1 MPKETAA
8 RDARH
13 ERQYRP
19 QQCQYPGGSC
29 TNERSLK
36 KNGEHHWL
44 CAAHRDHQNVMQR
57 DRYRR
62 NVVKAKKARANE
74 NAAKG
79 KTKNKEKAK
88 RVSSSPHIIH
98 KSAASKPATA
108 SANHNHVAAAPV
120 QPPVTNHVRIP
131 SAREEVQNGF
141 LMWRSSLKAPVF
153 LHNVD
158 ARQAH
163 GMLLLMHSPPK
174 LCIF

>member
-1 MPKETAA
+1 M
-8 RDARH
+8 
-13 ERQYRP
+13 
-19 QQCQYPGGSC
+19 
-29 TNERSLK
+29 
-36 KNGEHHWL
+36 KNGERLWL
-44 CAAHRDHQNVMQR
+44 CAAQRDHQNAMQR

-79 KTKNKEKAK
+79 KTKKKEKAK

-98 KSAASKPATA
+98 KPAASKPATA
-108 SANHNHVAAAPV
+108 SANHNDVAAAPV

-141 LMWRSSLKAPVF
+141 LMWSTLKAPVF
-153 LHNVD
+153 LYNVD
-158 ARQAH
+158 ARHSH

-174 LCIF
+174 LCIL